1 MATKQQLGN
10 NFGHKKSKKS
20 WAGMNLSER
29 KRARTEYGQWK
40 RSEEG
45 RQGGTYYGVKPP
57 KGWTAASNKATT
69 AKKKTAAPKKTTA
82 PTKTTT
88 KTTPAKTHPF
98 SAGFAGGK
106 KTTGRVKPTG
116 PGNYS
121 GTGRVGSG
129 STKKPKQTAG
139 KVKPTGPGN
148 YAKAGWAGPKGWK
161 FDGKRMDRKPS
172 GLSERSLWWNYQLK
186 YNPAVRGKDG
196 VLSHDMGSYWK
207 KIWGK

>member
-1 MATKQQLGN
+1 MATKEQKGN

-57 KGWTAASNKATT
+57 KGWTAASNKTTT
-69 AKKKTAAPKKTTA
+69 AKKAAPKKTTA
-82 PTKTTT
+82 PAKAPA

-98 SAGFAGGK
+98 SAGQAGAN
-106 KTTGRVKPTG
+106 KTTGRVKHTG

-172 GLSERSLWWNYQLK
+172 DLAEKRMWWNYQRK
-186 YNPAVRGKDG
+186 YNPAVKGKDG
-196 VLSHDMGSYWK
+196 LLSYDMGSYWK

>member
-45 RQGGTYYGVKPP
+45 RQGGTYHGVKPP
-57 KGWTAASNKATT
+57 KGWTAKSSSKATT
-69 AKKKTAAPKKTTA
+69 AKKVAPKKTTTPAKA
-82 PTKTTT
+82 PAKAP
-88 KTTPAKTHPF
+88 PAKTHPF
-98 SAGFAGGK
+98 SAGQAGAN

-129 STKKPKQTAG
+129 STKTTTPAKPKVTRANQTDTRG
-139 KVKPTGPGN
+139 PTWG
-148 YAKAGWAGPKGWK
+148 GPKGWK
-161 FDGKRMDRKPS
+161 FDGKLLTRKPK
-172 GLSERSLWWNYQLK
+172 GLQEQRSWWNYQQK
-186 YNPAVRGKDG
+186 YNPLVKNKKGLYDLR
-196 VLSHDMGSYWK
+196 SYLK
-207 KIWGK
+207 KIWG